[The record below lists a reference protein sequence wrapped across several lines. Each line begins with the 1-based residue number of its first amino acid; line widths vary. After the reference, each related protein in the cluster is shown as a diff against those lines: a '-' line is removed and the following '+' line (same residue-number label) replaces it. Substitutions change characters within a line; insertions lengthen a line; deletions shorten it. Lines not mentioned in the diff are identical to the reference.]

1 MERRQN
7 SIVPLSS
14 VDIHRK
20 EGRPFYIFRFHWEIP
35 RLSATWWLSGCCWP
49 DRYRRYLPP
58 MWFRTHGSHCRH
70 RRWNSFLQLLP
81 CSFLYVHRM
90 GYSCFWLLQSGLSVQ
105 FHISFVASEVGGIF
119 HGGLGVQPYA
129 CSIGEGN
136 LGPLSGRHSDCL
148 QLHLLVI

>member
-20 EGRPFYIFRFHWEIP
+20 EGRPFYISVFIEK
-35 RLSATWWLSGCCWP
+35 
-49 DRYRRYLPP
+49 YLV
-58 MWFRTHGSHCRH
+58 
-70 RRWNSFLQLLP
+70 FLQPGDYLAAVGRIDIDDTFHQCGSELMAP
-81 CSFLYVHRM
+81 TVGTDVETRSYNFYLVRFCMYIEWDILVF
-90 GYSCFWLLQSGLSVQ
+90 GYFKVGLSVQ

-129 CSIGEGN
+129 CSIGEDN